1 MPRAARAAVERLP
14 RVPLQHSPST
24 GRTVPRAA
32 AINSFLSFIGPSFSL
47 TSVSLLSPNRR
58 SGSVLHSPRMYS
70 KMKQLDR
77 CHLGAVGRVG
87 RCKHAASTGT
97 GINLAGGYVIVVARA
112 GRELMGGTKCGR
124 GDEASTFGFRNTL
137 AIFDHG
143 RSRDVLHHLAKHSKL
158 CVPAERRRFTQRC
171 NAERTLRPLSC
182 FAVTEHAS
190 GHGIN
195 HFQNDELRILRTGR
209 GQSHFERWHTL
220 APISLRE
227 LCWSRSLTT
236 VP

>member
-1 MPRAARAAVERLP
+1 MQR
-14 RVPLQHSPST
+14 
-24 GRTVPRAA
+24 G
-32 AINSFLSFIGPSFSL
+32 
-47 TSVSLLSPNRR
+47 
-58 SGSVLHSPRMYS
+58 
-70 KMKQLDR
+70 
-77 CHLGAVGRVG
+77 
-87 RCKHAASTGT
+87 TGT

-112 GRELMGGTKCGR
+112 GGELMGGTKCGR

-209 GQSHFERWHTL
+209 GQSHFERWAHARSNLTSRAVLVTQSHYSTL
-220 APISLRE
+220 NSLRD
-227 LCWSRSLTT
+227 
-236 VP
+236 PKQGP